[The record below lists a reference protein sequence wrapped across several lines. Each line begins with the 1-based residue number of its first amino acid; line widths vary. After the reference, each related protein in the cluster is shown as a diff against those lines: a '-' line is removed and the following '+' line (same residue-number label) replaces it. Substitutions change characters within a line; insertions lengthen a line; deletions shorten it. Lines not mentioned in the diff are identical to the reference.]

1 MKKRLILTI
10 NQELSK
16 NILKVKTDVLVVG
29 VNEDKALNPL
39 SQKIDNATNGI
50 IKKLIKRKEL
60 SIDGD
65 CFRGSGS
72 ILSWLETNLAR
83 RLIIEQ
89 R

>member
-50 IKKLIKRKEL
+50 IKKLRISKN
-60 SIDGD
+60 I
-65 CFRGSGS
+65 FF
-72 ILSWLETNLAR
+72 I
-83 RLIIEQ
+83 
-89 R
+89 

>member
-1 MKKRLILTI
+1 MKKRLTLTI

-50 IKKLIKRKEL
+50 IKKLRI
-60 SIDGD
+60 
-65 CFRGSGS
+65 
-72 ILSWLETNLAR
+72 
-83 RLIIEQ
+83 
-89 R
+89 